1 MSIVSFID
9 QLSDKGITLALDGEE
24 LKLRGNR
31 NALTPS
37 LLEDIKSRKTEIVS
51 HLESLR
57 ISGDVR
63 SLEAEPSQN
72 RVFELPGGKT
82 ASFTRQEFHELVE
95 AFRVLHAWQYEK

>member
-1 MSIVSFID
+1 MSIISFID

-31 NALTPS
+31 SALTPS

-51 HLESLR
+51 HLESLQ
-57 ISGDVR
+57 ISVDS
-63 SLEAEPSQN
+63 SLETEGFES

-82 ASFTRQEFHELVE
+82 ASFSRQEFHELVE

>member
-24 LKLRGNR
+24 LGNR

-37 LLEDIKSRKTEIVS
+37 LLEDIRSRKTEIVF

-63 SLEAEPSQN
+63 SPEAEPSQN